1 MAAAQRIY
9 TYYYWKICSMKE
21 VLRRALTGAVYIILL
36 LSAVFLDSDAF
47 DFLFMTFG
55 LACLYEYKR
64 LVELKG
70 YYIFIAYLAL
80 WWVFIYLVPDQVFVN
95 DQILINA
102 LMTITIIINF
112 ALLFYLFS
120 QKEKLFITVQKFVIG
135 LFYIGGGCIFLT
147 MIPYK
152 DNEFAKLLIM
162 GIFILIW
169 VNDTFA
175 YLVGSAIGRTKL
187 YSAVSPKKTIEG
199 TLGGFIFALCAA
211 FIMGKYES
219 IINPYQWMILAAV
232 IVIAGSLGDLVE
244 SKFKRAAGVKDSGAI
259 LPGHGGMLDR
269 LDSLVFAAPFAYL
282 TLNIFTYVS

>member
-1 MAAAQRIY
+1 MRQ
-9 TYYYWKICSMKE
+9 
-21 VLRRALTGAVYIILL
+21 VLRRALTGVVYIILL

-70 YYIFIAYLAL
+70 YHIFIAYLGV
-80 WWVFIYLVPDQVFVN
+80 WWVFIYLIPDQVFLN
-95 DQILINA
+95 DKILINA
-102 LMTITIIINF
+102 LMLITIIVDF
-112 ALLFYLFS
+112 ALLAYLFTKKKKPFS
-120 QKEKLFITVQKFVIG
+120 TFQKFFIG

-152 DNEFAKLLIM
+152 DNDFAKLLIM

-175 YLVGSAIGRTKL
+175 YLVGSVIGRTKL
-187 YSAVSPKKTIEG
+187 FARVSPKKTIEG
-199 TLGGFIFALCAA
+199 AAGGFVFALIAA
-211 FIMGKYES
+211 YILGLYEP
-219 IINPYQWMILAAV
+219 IISSNQWMILATV

-282 TLNIFTYVS
+282 TLNIFAYVS

>member
-1 MAAAQRIY
+1 
-9 TYYYWKICSMKE
+9 MKE
-21 VLRRALTGAVYIILL
+21 VFRRGITGVVYIILL
-36 LSAVFLDSDAF
+36 LSAVFLNSDAF

-64 LVELKG
+64 LVELRG
-70 YYIFIAYLAL
+70 YHIFIAYLAL

-95 DQILINA
+95 DTILINV
-102 LMTITIIINF
+102 LMFITLTVNF
-112 ALLFYLFS
+112 VLLNYLFS
-120 QKEKLFITVQKFVIG
+120 KKEKAFNTFQKFIIG

-152 DNEFAKLLIM
+152 DNDFAQLLIM

-175 YLVGSAIGRTKL
+175 YLVGSLIGRTKL

-199 TLGGFIFALCAA
+199 TFGGFIFSLIAA
-211 FIMGKYES
+211 YILGQYEP
-219 IINPYQWMILAAV
+219 IINPLQWMILATV
-232 IVIAGSLGDLVE
+232 IVIAGSIGDLVE

-282 TLNIFTYVS
+282 TLNIFSYVS